1 MDRSSSIFYPP
12 IAQEVADLIT
22 VTIRMDVLPEKTK
35 EFLQTILFIVKS
47 VRAEPGCLSCHFYQD
62 MEEVNKFIL
71 VGKWT
76 KQEDMYNH
84 LRSDT
89 FSILLGAMNLLNDS
103 PDIKFYVASCTA
115 SGMEPINMIRRKAE
129 SSSLTLLRDN
139 G

>member
-1 MDRSSSIFYPP
+1 
-12 IAQEVADLIT
+12 
-22 VTIRMDVLPEKTK
+22 MDVPPEKAK
-35 EFLQTILFIVKS
+35 EFLQTILFIIKS
-47 VRAEPGCLSCHFYQD
+47 VRAEPGCLSYHFFQD
-62 MEEVNKFIL
+62 MEKENKFRL
-71 VGKWT
+71 VGKWI

-89 FSILLGAMNLLNDS
+89 FSILLGAMNLLKES

-129 SSSLTLLRDN
+129 STSLKLLRDN